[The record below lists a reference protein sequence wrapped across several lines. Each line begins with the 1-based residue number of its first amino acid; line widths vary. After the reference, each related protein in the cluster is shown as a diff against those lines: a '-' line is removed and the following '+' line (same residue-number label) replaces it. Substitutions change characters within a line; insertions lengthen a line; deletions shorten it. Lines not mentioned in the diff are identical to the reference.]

1 MRGRLA
7 TPTGW
12 QCDRNPLI
20 NTDLGRGAPVKF
32 NWAQAFDFTPRVLL
46 ILGGVTV
53 QRVRQRLRWPM
64 PSFAQRAFSDLQ

>member
-32 NWAQAFDFTPRVLL
+32 NWAQVPDFTSRVLL
-46 ILGGVTV
+46 VLGEAAV
-53 QRVRQRLRWPM
+53 QLARQRLRWPM
-64 PSFAQRAFSDLQ
+64 PSFAQQAFSDLQ